1 MGLPFASVPVP
12 LNRPSVWSAFAA
24 CTASS
29 LAANAE
35 GTNETAR
42 VSARM
47 KDKNRFILHLPILR
61 EIDSFQETMSSKC
74 SITSFHVHFNSF

>member
-47 KDKNRFILHLPILR
+47 KDKTVSYYTFLFFVKSTLSRKQCPLNA
-61 EIDSFQETMSSKC
+61 
-74 SITSFHVHFNSF
+74 V